1 MRNAGTSKLC
11 ALAAAFLFMVS
22 AAQSQTR
29 LAVPS
34 YQNPGTS
41 TWNGWAAQG
50 PGGVGLMIVN
60 LKNGD
65 DTSYKSSID
74 TAIQRPASRACW

>member
-41 TWNGWAAQG
+41 TWNGWATQG
-50 PGGVGLMIVN
+50 PGAAYER
-60 LKNGD
+60 
-65 DTSYKSSID
+65 TS
-74 TAIQRPASRACW
+74 T